1 MLPAS
6 FYIAYGLILDVIIN
20 AAIADEGAAAVC
32 MARHGTDDVRIL
44 YLLVEVAHEGAPR
57 QMGSR
62 QIAEPPTL
70 FLSREGVVDGHV
82 SRDSHCLKNLLQV
95 LLIDIDRELI
105 EVEERATG
113 VALVLVAVE
122 DGTRLVNKRHTH
134 GAHALSDG
142 FLWNI
147 LQIVAND
154 IITRE
159 RAKVADATT
168 DKTLEDK
175 GVALHLVLCPERTL
189 REDNIEEPVAFLYR
203 QIIRRAINGTV
214 DFHPHI

>member
-1 MLPAS
+1 MLPVS
-6 FYIAYGLILDVIIN
+6 LYIAYGLILDVIIN

-32 MARHGTDDVRIL
+32 MARHGADDVRIL

-57 QMGSR
+57 QVGSR

-82 SRDSHCLKNLLQV
+82 SRDSHCLENLLQV
-95 LLIDIDRELI
+95 LLIDRELI
-105 EVEERATG
+105 EVEKRATG

-122 DGTRLVNKRHTH
+122 DGTSLVNKRHTH
-134 GAHALSDG
+134 GAHALPDG
-142 FLWNI
+142 FLWNV

-189 REDNIEEPVAFLYR
+189 REDKIEEPVALLYR